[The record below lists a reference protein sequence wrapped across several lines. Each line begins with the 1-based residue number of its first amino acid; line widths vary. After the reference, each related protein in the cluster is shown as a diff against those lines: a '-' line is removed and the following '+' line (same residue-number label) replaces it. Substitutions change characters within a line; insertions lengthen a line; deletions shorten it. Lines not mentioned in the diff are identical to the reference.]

1 MIDEIKEKLSTLEKR
16 LERLV
21 RVGVVTQVYP
31 EKGTVRV
38 KIADLEDVVSYEMP
52 VLVRKTCK
60 DKDYW
65 MPDIGEHVVC
75 VFLPIGVE
83 QGFVVGAFYSE
94 VDKVPATSVN
104 IKRIELGN
112 GAYIEWN
119 RETGTLKIF
128 SPDEIL
134 IESGTHIVLV
144 APRIDLNP

>member
-1 MIDEIKEKLSTLEKR
+1 MIDELKEKLSNLEKKV
-16 LERLV
+16 ERFV

-38 KIADLEDVVSYEMP
+38 KFADLDDVVSYELP
-52 VLVRKTCK
+52 VLVRKTYK

-75 VFLPIGVE
+75 VFLPTGAE
-83 QGFVVGAFYSE
+83 QGFVVGAFYSKE
-94 VDKVPATSVN
+94 DKVPAKSVD

-112 GAYIEWN
+112 GAYMEWD
-119 RETGTLKIF
+119 RKAGTLRIF
-128 SPDEIL
+128 APGEIS
-134 IESGTHIVLV
+134 IVSGTHILLI